1 MKSFRIA
8 ALTAF
13 VACAGFASASQAA
26 PMSLG
31 NVDVAPSSAVEHVQ
45 YGYGYGYGH
54 SARYLHRKAVRQDI
68 RRQQRRYYDSR
79 RRAWRYGY

>member
-13 VACAGFASASQAA
+13 VACAGFASTSQAA
-26 PMSLG
+26 PISLG
-31 NVDVAPSSAVEHVQ
+31 KVDIAPSSAVEHVQ

-54 SARYLHRKAVRQDI
+54 SARYLRRKAIRQEI
-68 RRQQRRYYDSR
+68 RRERRWDAR

>member
-13 VACAGFASASQAA
+13 AVCAGFASASQAA
-26 PMSLG
+26 PMSLSK
-31 NVDVAPSSAVEHVQ
+31 VDVAPSAVEHVQ

-54 SARYLHRKAVRQDI
+54 SARYLRRKAIRQEI
-68 RRQQRRYYDSR
+68 RRERRWDAR